1 MLDQLL
7 KLVEQHAGQAIVSNK
22 AIPDQLNNAAIKEV
36 TNQIFNGIHG
46 QVTHGKM
53 EQVVALFQSGIS
65 SKTQSP
71 VMTTIVETVTNSLST
86 KFNIAPDVA
95 KSVADSIVPAVMNQV
110 IKKTN
115 DPKDIDFDLQQMLRR
130 MSGNNNL
137 DISGLISSAPKTTAG
152 SIGNVFSKLF
162 GK

>member
-53 EQVVALFQSGIS
+53 EEVVALFQSGIS

-86 KFNIAPDVA
+86 KCNICC
-95 KSVADSIVPAVMNQV
+95 KSKS
-110 IKKTN
+110 
-115 DPKDIDFDLQQMLRR
+115 
-130 MSGNNNL
+130 MSLGSL
-137 DISGLISSAPKTTAG
+137 VFLIT
-152 SIGNVFSKLF
+152 
-162 GK
+162 